1 MKVVTAE
8 QRTPEWYASRMGI
21 PTASSFDKII
31 TPKGELSTQRT
42 KYLYKLVAEKLS
54 GTVEETYI
62 NLAMQHG
69 IDTEDEARKV
79 YELVTLNDVEQV
91 GFCLSD
97 CERYGASPDGLVGDD
112 GLLEIKCPKAETH
125 IEYLLNG
132 KLPTAYFQQV
142 QGQLLV
148 TGRKW
153 CDFMSYYPNLKPF
166 IVRVERDDEFLSKL
180 EQALIDFDAEKKE
193 IMDKIGE

>member
-8 QRTPEWYASRMGI
+8 QRTPEWYEERMGI

-31 TPKGELSTQRT
+31 TSKGEISASRT

-54 GTVEETYI
+54 GTVETSYI
-62 NLAMQHG
+62 NDAMQHG
-69 IDTEDEARKV
+69 IDTEAEARKV

-97 CERYGASPDGLVGDD
+97 CERYGASPDGLVGED

-153 CDFMSYYPNLKPF
+153 CDFMSYVLNLKPF
-166 IVRVERDDEFLSKL
+166 IIRVGRDEEFIKKL
-180 EQALIDFDAEKKE
+180 EQALIEFDKEKQE
-193 IMDKIGE
+193 IIKQIS

>member
-31 TPKGELSTQRT
+31 TTKGELSTSRT

-54 GTVEETYI
+54 GTVEESYT
-62 NLAMQHG
+62 NPAMQHG

-79 YELVTLNDVEQV
+79 YELVTLTDVDQV

-166 IVRVERDDEFLSKL
+166 IVRVERDEEFIKKL
-180 EQALIDFDAEKKE
+180 EQALIDFDEEKKG
-193 IMDKIGE
+193 IMNKVA

>member
-8 QRTPEWYASRMGI
+8 QRTPEWYEERMGI

-31 TPKGELSTQRT
+31 TSKGDISASRT

-54 GTVEETYI
+54 GTVETSYI
-62 NLAMQHG
+62 NDAMQHG
-69 IDTEDEARKV
+69 IDTEAEARKV
-79 YELVTLNDVEQV
+79 YELITLNDVEHV

-97 CERYGASPDGLVGDD
+97 CERYGASPDGLVGED

-153 CDFMSYYPNLKPF
+153 CDFMSYVRNLKPF
-166 IVRVERDDEFLSKL
+166 IIRVGRDEEFIKKL
-180 EQALIDFDAEKKE
+180 EQALIEFDKEKQE
-193 IMDKIGE
+193 IIKQIS